1 MEARM
6 EGEGVFSIARNVDV
20 DAMGVNRVSS
30 AIE

>member
-1 MEARM
+1 M

-30 AIE
+30 SAIL